1 MVCYLLKY
9 AYRPFP
15 PWFGEDT
22 AMPFHILTAIPNR
35 ELLIIESR
43 FGVIKDQIST

>member
-1 MVCYLLKY
+1 MCLVVELHR
-9 AYRPFP
+9 A
-15 PWFGEDT
+15 DT